1 MTRGYVVITKDGKVI
16 KYGYL
21 SGDAY
26 PSYCG
31 ERILQKVISGEISE
45 YVDNI
50 IKENHEC
57 YGNEEPNPDFSLD
70 WIRKGKNNKKW
81 KKYDFMEYG
90 YLYKENTGVLHV
102 YNYGKLLYKI
112 SPEER
117 KKYLYLLSHERGIMN
132 ILTYDPEKLEYNEK
146 KVTRKKIEKLSL
158 ADMQELVK
166 KWRKMDCDD
175 MPVVDTYNRIVVG
188 SSMECPAYA
197 RDVSFG
203 RGKCLEFIVEK
214 DRISNK
220 WDILIQL
227 PYMRAIVRRGFSSEK
242 SATEGIRNIVKDN
255 VERLARTAE
264 IMNDIRLYTDK
275 FDKEDLK
282 GYIATLPTH
291 WGLHPWYT
299 AGDMFTVEKIQRYY
313 MWNY

>member
-26 PSYCG
+26 PSYYG
-31 ERILQKVISGEISE
+31 KRILQKVIFGEISE

-90 YLYKENTGVLHV
+90 YLYKENTGVLCV

-117 KKYLYLLSHERGIMN
+117 KKYLYLFSHERGIMN

-158 ADMQELVK
+158 ADM
-166 KWRKMDCDD
+166 
-175 MPVVDTYNRIVVG
+175 
-188 SSMECPAYA
+188 
-197 RDVSFG
+197 
-203 RGKCLEFIVEK
+203 
-214 DRISNK
+214 
-220 WDILIQL
+220 
-227 PYMRAIVRRGFSSEK
+227 
-242 SATEGIRNIVKDN
+242 
-255 VERLARTAE
+255 
-264 IMNDIRLYTDK
+264 
-275 FDKEDLK
+275 
-282 GYIATLPTH
+282 
-291 WGLHPWYT
+291 
-299 AGDMFTVEKIQRYY
+299 
-313 MWNY
+313 